1 MEKQLWMTM
10 ITNMKKKTL
19 WQSGVLPDGAY
30 VPHVV
35 WNSTMKTLPK
45 GQGVIA
51 PMEQNKCMASF
62 HAYDV
67 DTVLRYG
74 MSAEVLE
81 QVDDFR
87 QWLRSIVK
95 HGGVEV
101 NGKLV
106 YDPETAMRIW
116 EAFNE
121 KVAGDN

>member
-1 MEKQLWMTM
+1 MEKKLWTKIMS
-10 ITNMKKKTL
+10 MKPKKY
-19 WQSGVLPDGAY
+19 WISGVLPDGCY
-30 VPHVV
+30 VPHAG
-35 WNSTMKTLPK
+35 WNSTMMTTQKEPD
-45 GQGVIA
+45 VIA
-51 PMEQNKCMASF
+51 PKEQPKPVAVF

-67 DTVLRYG
+67 DDVLRYG
-74 MSAEVLE
+74 LAAEVLE

-95 HGGVEV
+95 HGGPRV

-121 KVAGDN
+121 KVSGDY

>member
-1 MEKQLWMTM
+1 M
-10 ITNMKKKTL
+10 NMKKKKY
-19 WQSGVLPDGAY
+19 WISGVLPDGCYA
-30 VPHVV
+30 PHVG
-35 WNSTMKTLPK
+35 WNSTMKTSQK

-51 PMEQNKCMASF
+51 PMEQSKCMASF

-67 DTVLRYG
+67 DTILRYG
-74 MSAEVLE
+74 LSAEVLE

-95 HGGVEV
+95 HGGPKVD
-101 NGKLV
+101 GKPL

-121 KVAGDN
+121 KVSGAN